1 MNQTCIK
8 NKTTHKMNQT
18 LFKSTQNKQNEFKKT
33 HETTKNQTRT
43 KNNKKRKM
51 DPERINNQKNAK

>member
-1 MNQTCIK
+1 MNQTCTNNIA
-8 NKTTHKMNQT
+8 THKMNQNI
-18 LFKSTQNKQNEFKKT
+18 FKNTTTKSHRMNTKT

-51 DPERINNQKNAK
+51 DPERINN

>member
-1 MNQTCIK
+1 MNQK
-8 NKTTHKMNQT
+8 
-18 LFKSTQNKQNEFKKT
+18 LFKNTTKTHRMNTKT

-51 DPERINNQKNAK
+51 DPEHINNQKNVK